1 MARGSRARRTAA
13 AMVGSKLRTV
23 LESFRLGHF
32 ILNHLCCTL
41 LHRGK
46 MDSANQVET
55 FESLCAFG
63 GAALQMAFYFNFV
76 ALAL

>member
-1 MARGSRARRTAA
+1 MARGRRARRTAA

-32 ILNHLCCTL
+32 ILNNLCCTL

-46 MDSANQVET
+46 VDSANLVET

-63 GAALQMAFYFNFV
+63 GAALQMAFYLV
-76 ALAL
+76 VLAS